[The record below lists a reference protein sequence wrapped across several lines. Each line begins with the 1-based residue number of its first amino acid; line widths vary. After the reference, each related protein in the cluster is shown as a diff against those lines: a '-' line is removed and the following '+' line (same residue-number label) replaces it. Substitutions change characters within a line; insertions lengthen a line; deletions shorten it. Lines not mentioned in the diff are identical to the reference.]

1 MADDSVN
8 DIRELKVS
16 KITLGF
22 IASILFVGGTVAW
35 TAAGT
40 ANRISNLEDTVHE
53 IESNKSVA
61 DQAVLSR
68 LESLERTI
76 ENMEPQDTSGLES
89 TVGGVTEH
97 LEEMEETIDELE
109 RFLEEDIQWQIGDLW
124 WRTDV
129 IERACRTR
137 KWCDEILHDEF
148 DR

>member
-40 ANRISNLEDTVHE
+40 ANRISNLEDTVNE
-53 IESNKSVA
+53 IETNKSFA
-61 DQAVLSR
+61 DQAVLTR
-68 LESLERTI
+68 LDSLEQSITG
-76 ENMEPQDTSGLES
+76 MESPSGLED
-89 TVGGVTEH
+89 TIED
-97 LEEMEETIDELE
+97 LEEEIEEMQRFID
-109 RFLEEDIQWQIGDLW
+109 EDIQWQIGDLW

-129 IERACRTR
+129 IERACRT
-137 KWCDEILHDEF
+137 KVWCDDILRQEF
-148 DR
+148 GH

>member
-1 MADDSVN
+1 MSDDSVT

-40 ANRISNLEDTVHE
+40 ANRISNLEDTVNE
-53 IESNKSVA
+53 IEMNKSFA
-61 DQAVLSR
+61 DQAVLTR
-68 LESLERTI
+68 LDSLENTI
-76 ENMEPQDTSGLES
+76 SNIEAPDTEDLED
-89 TVGGVTEH
+89 
-97 LEEMEETIDELE
+97 TIDDLRDDIAELE
-109 RFLEEDIQWQIGDLW
+109 RFIDEDIQWQIGDLW

-137 KWCDEILHDEF
+137 VWCDDILRQEF
-148 DR
+148 GH

>member
-40 ANRISNLEDTVHE
+40 ANRISNLEDTVNV
-53 IESNKSVA
+53 IETNKSFA
-61 DQAVLSR
+61 DQAVLTR
-68 LESLERTI
+68 LESLENTISNIEAPDTEDLEDTI
-76 ENMEPQDTSGLES
+76 EE
-89 TVGGVTEH
+89 
-97 LEEMEETIDELE
+97 LEEEIDEMN
-109 RFLEEDIQWQIGDLW
+109 RVLEEDLQWQIGDLW

-129 IERACRTR
+129 IERACRT
-137 KWCDEILHDEF
+137 KVWCDDILRQEF
-148 DR
+148 GH

>member
-40 ANRISNLEDTVHE
+40 ANRISNLEDTVNE
-53 IESNKSVA
+53 IETNKSFA
-61 DQAVLSR
+61 DQAVLTR
-68 LESLERTI
+68 LDSLEQSITG
-76 ENMEPQDTSGLES
+76 METPSGLED
-89 TVGGVTEH
+89 TIED
-97 LEEMEETIDELE
+97 LEDEIEEMQRFID
-109 RFLEEDIQWQIGDLW
+109 EDIQWQIGDLW

-129 IERACRTR
+129 IERACRT
-137 KWCDEILHDEF
+137 KVWCDDILRQEF
-148 DR
+148 GH

>member
-53 IESNKSVA
+53 IETNKSVA

-89 TVGGVTEH
+89 TVKD
-97 LEEMEETIDELE
+97 MEDAIEELE
-109 RFLEEDIQWQIGDLW
+109 RRLEEDIQWQIGDLW
-124 WRTDV
+124 WRTDM
-129 IERACRTR
+129 IEDACRT
-137 KWCDEILHDEF
+137 KTWCDDILRKEF

>member
-53 IESNKSVA
+53 IETNKSVA

-76 ENMEPQDTSGLES
+76 ENMEAPDTAGLED
-89 TVGGVTEH
+89 TIED
-97 LEEMEETIDELE
+97 MEETIEELE
-109 RFLEEDIQWQIGDLW
+109 RFLDEDIQWQIGDLW

-137 KWCDEILHDEF
+137 KWCDEILSDEF
-148 DR
+148 GH

>member
-53 IESNKSVA
+53 IETNKSLA
-61 DQAVLSR
+61 DAAVLTR
-68 LESLERTI
+68 LDSLEQSITG
-76 ENMEPQDTSGLES
+76 MESPSGLED
-89 TVGGVTEH
+89 TIED
-97 LEEMEETIDELE
+97 LEEEIEEMQRFID
-109 RFLEEDIQWQIGDLW
+109 EDIQWQIGDLW

-137 KWCDEILHDEF
+137 VWCDDALRQEF
-148 DR
+148 GH

>member
-61 DQAVLSR
+61 DQAVMSR

-76 ENMEPQDTSGLES
+76 ENMEPPDTTGLES
-89 TVGGVTEH
+89 TIEG
-97 LEEMEETIDELE
+97 MEETIDELE

-129 IERACRTR
+129 IERACRTK
-137 KWCDEILHDEF
+137 KWCDEILSDEF

>member
-53 IESNKSVA
+53 IETNKSLA
-61 DQAVLSR
+61 DAAVLTR
-68 LESLERTI
+68 LDSLEDSITD
-76 ENMEPQDTSGLES
+76 MESPDISGLEG
-89 TVGGVTEH
+89 TIEE
-97 LEEMEETIDELE
+97 LEEEIEEMQRVID
-109 RFLEEDIQWQIGDLW
+109 EDIQWQIGDLW

-137 KWCDEILHDEF
+137 VWCDDELRQEF
-148 DR
+148 GH

>member
-61 DQAVLSR
+61 DQAVMSR

-76 ENMEPQDTSGLES
+76 ENMEPPDTTGLES
-89 TVGGVTEH
+89 TVKD
-97 LEEMEETIDELE
+97 MEDAIEELE
-109 RFLEEDIQWQIGDLW
+109 RRLEEDIQWQIGDLW
-124 WRTDV
+124 WRTDM
-129 IERACRTR
+129 IEDACRTK
-137 KWCDEILHDEF
+137 KWCDEILSKEF